1 MHQPAISGKTQLY
14 DPYYVIPGVIWKPYE
29 SCPTSFLPSKSFLGR
44 GILTIQA
51 ICFQHKAFCRD
62 SWISIQGA
70 NSSSKWPAV
79 MQQEGSS
86 RVRSKWDR
94 RCWVWIKE
102 KFWGK
107 GMVSTE
113 ITEYVMQAW
122 IQFHPLAADAPAGS
136 RKSHRVS
143 QVGAGWGGDLPSTA
157 HHRGSVSMQWKARL
171 TTADQQFGC
180 SYSVHIVKFTE
191 PTLPLKIQQMAH
203 ASLKQLFTYFLDHA
217 FLHVGS

>member
-1 MHQPAISGKTQLY
+1 MHQQPSVVRPSCMSPIMSFQGWF
-14 DPYYVIPGVIWKPYE
+14 GNHYE

-79 MQQEGSS
+79 MQQEGSR

-122 IQFHPLAADAPAGS
+122 IQFHPLAGDAPAGS
-136 RKSHRVS
+136 RKNHRVC

-180 SYSVHIVKFTE
+180 SYSVHMVKFTKS
-191 PTLPLKIQQMAH
+191 TLPLKIQQMAH

-217 FLHVGS
+217 FLHGGS